1 MFDIWKYQIPNT
13 VSIVAI
19 LDFFL
24 SALFLPVQ
32 THWISHLG
40 AAVSVL
46 VGGLILYRFRLL
58 GAGDVKLMTAFS
70 LWAGFE
76 SLPTFL
82 LFMALAGGALSLVL
96 VCLRYLVSVAQFQ
109 NLLPVMPQS
118 IPRLLKMGESIP
130 YGVAIAVGGAALM
143 SRVPALSA
151 SRILF
156 W

>member
-1 MFDIWKYQIPNT
+1 MSSFQYLLCTTTLVFVGCLIFAVVFDIWKYQIPNT

-118 IPRLLKMGESIP
+118 IPRLLC
-130 YGVAIAVGGAALM
+130 
-143 SRVPALSA
+143 SRL
-151 SRILF
+151 LNGF
-156 W
+156 LY